1 MVHLQRTKFF
11 VVIIMIITI
20 RLQREVSGPPIE
32 SRRGST
38 VSSEGQVFAFNNG
51 VFSKPL
57 GALKS
62 QKLVVQS

>member
-1 MVHLQRTKFF
+1 MFF